1 MSLDWPEPT
10 PSDGTALEDRVTN
23 LVRLLEAAEFPPRRR
38 AELRRMTPGHRPPL
52 AFLQLA
58 YQALPEHWE
67 EKSWAWMT
75 LVAGIALM
83 CPDPHRA
90 DRPAGR
96 VLAEVGLSEYRLEQ
110 LLSCEGEALHRLLLG
125 IARLLGARRL
135 QVNWLDFACLLLE
148 SGPRG
153 KDDIRLAIARDFYRP
168 GDPRRKKSGL

>member
-1 MSLDWPEPT
+1 M
-10 PSDGTALEDRVTN
+10 TN